1 MSGNPIDEQDE
12 RAAVEAAAKRAR
24 QLQRK
29 QDQED
34 VKALLE
40 SEAARRVL
48 WRFLQD
54 SGQGRSVYRDTAH
67 AMAHAAGWQDA
78 ANWWLNA
85 APNAARTTYA
95 FAGIAVG
102 LVLSWVWRAS
112 LRRHC
117 RRSFSA
123 RPTRRKHWPRH
134 MAPSP

>member
-12 RAAVEAAAKRAR
+12 RAAVEAAARRTR

-78 ANWWLNA
+78 ANWWLNEIRTH
-85 APNAARTTYA
+85 APEREAQMRAEAR
-95 FAGIAVG
+95 
-102 LVLSWVWRAS
+102 
-112 LRRHC
+112 RRD
-117 RRSFSA
+117 RQQEQ
-123 RPTRRKHWPRH
+123 TNDD
-134 MAPSP
+134 